1 MRDRSCPPAPSMV
14 PPDWNAVWTAMK
26 ERQLATPGFL
36 PGDDFFGKDETVERY
51 RRAVAAS
58 YHGHAERQIASMA
71 IPVGA
76 AVLDIGAGPGTLA
89 VPLACRGCQVTAVEP
104 SAPMRRALRE
114 YSDSEGVSVT
124 LIGEPWERTDPAALD
139 GPFDVVIASY
149 SLMMVDLRAALAKM
163 HEVCSGR
170 VHVFWPLTPPGGQ
183 VIEQALWPAVHGA
196 EYPPGP
202 MADCVWNLLYQMG
215 ILATLEAKFDPFEH
229 RYRDLDEAA
238 AEFRD
243 RLNCPPDREDVL
255 RESLEWLLPCGPDGE
270 YRLDRSGW
278 NAAIRWDVRTQAV
291 VDGPD
296 GGARSAEAETLL

>member
-1 MRDRSCPPAPSMV
+1 MPDGFRPPAPSMAL
-14 PPDWNAVWTAMK
+14 PDWHAVWTAMK

-36 PGDDFFGKDETVERY
+36 PGTDFFGKDETVERY
-51 RRAVAAS
+51 RRAVAPPC
-58 YHGHAERQIASMA
+58 YGHAERQIASMA
-71 IPVGA
+71 IPGGA
-76 AVLDIGAGPGTLA
+76 TVLDIGAGPGTLA
-89 VPLACRGCQVTAVEP
+89 VPLARGGCRVSAVEP

-114 YSDSEGVSVT
+114 YAGREGATVT
-124 LIGEPWERTDPAALD
+124 LVEEPWERIDPAALD

-163 HEVCSGR
+163 HAVCSGR

-183 VIEQALWPAVHGA
+183 AIEHALWPAIHGA

-215 ILATLEAKFDPFEH
+215 IIATLETEFSPFEH
-229 RYRDLDEAA
+229 RFRDLDEAV

-243 RLNCPPDREDVL
+243 RLNCPRSRDDTL
-255 RESLEWLLPCGPDGE
+255 RESLGRLLPRGPDGE

-278 NAAIRWDVRTQAV
+278 NAAIRWDAV
-291 VDGPD
+291 AHTAG
-296 GGARSAEAETLL
+296 AETLL